1 MISLTLLYVTCFSVL
16 RSESIWK
23 EIGEC
28 GLAVQ
33 APWPKA
39 DEEDKIL
46 TRQAKFVRDSL
57 RDFRTTA
64 GRSKKAF
71 SKGSILVSEAFPDW
85 KVHVLLWMRE
95 QFKLDTGFEST
106 FGKDLKDWAAKNVAD
121 KKLLKNTMQFASF
134 VKGEVIDVGVSA
146 MDVQMPFDQK
156 GLLEEMKEYIMK
168 QVNVSE
174 LDVLKL
180 GSDES
185 SHVPDNMADNS
196 TPGKPFLW
204 LQ

>member
-1 MISLTLLYVTCFSVL
+1 MGLFFATCF
-16 RSESIWK
+16 RSESIWR
-23 EIGEC
+23 EIGES

-46 TRQAKFVRDSL
+46 TRQAKFVRDCL
-57 RDFRTTA
+57 REFRSTA
-64 GRSKKAF
+64 GRYKKSFTKA
-71 SKGSILVSEAFPDW
+71 SIVVSDTFPAW
-85 KVHVLLWMRE
+85 KVDVLAWMQE
-95 QFKLDTGFEST
+95 QYKADTGFPST
-106 FGKDLKDWAAKNVAD
+106 FGKDLKAWTGMNVAD
-121 KKLLKNTMQFASF
+121 KKMLKNTMQFASF
-134 VKGEVIDVGVSA
+134 VKSEVEDVGTSA

-156 GLLEEMKEYIMK
+156 DLLDEVKIYVRK
-168 QVNVSE
+168 QINVSE

-180 GSDES
+180 GNDEAS
-185 SHVPDNMADNS
+185 SVPDKIAENA